1 MTILHVTIVLNVLVI
16 ILCILSIVVWKFNPR
31 AEKPVKIEP
40 AFENPNKSRM
50 DMKHEIINAGFKMF
64 RNPDTYWNVWEK
76 TERWHGPLVC
86 WGVDFNKCIYNTPA
100 GDYTMVRD
108 LTEEEMDRLVDE
120 IQKTDGLV
128 ERISNW
134 KPHEY

>member
-31 AEKPVKIEP
+31 AEKAVKVEP

-64 RNPDTYWNVWEK
+64 RNPDTMWNHEV
-76 TERWHGPLVC
+76 ERWHGPMVC
-86 WGVDFNKCIYNTPA
+86 YGVDFNNRIYSTSS
-100 GDYTMVRD
+100 GEYTMVRD
-108 LTEEEMDRLVDE
+108 LTEEEMNRFVDE